1 MNLSALK
8 KLLPGIS
15 CPLDTY
21 YRMVNAIYASEIDE
35 ITHSILYSWRYNP
48 KGEFGVLYLSVSPEC
63 AYREKL
69 KQVSGHKEDLLP
81 QTVGSFRVKL
91 TECLDLTNSSF
102 QKKLGIFKEQLTQ
115 PFDFS
120 LTQVIAREARNLGF
134 EAIIAPSAIGEDCS
148 TLVVFKDKLNPPS
161 YCILDKKSVHPYPY

>member
-1 MNLSALK
+1 
-8 KLLPGIS
+8 
-15 CPLDTY
+15 
-21 YRMVNAIYASEIDE
+21 MVNDIYASEIDE
-35 ITHSILYSWRYNP
+35 IIHSILYSWRYNP

-69 KQVSGHKEDLLP
+69 KQVSGRRQDLLP
-81 QTVGSFRVKL
+81 QVVGNFRVNLAK
-91 TECLDLTNSSF
+91 CLDLTNPSIL
-102 QKKLGIFKEQLTQ
+102 KKIDISKEQLII

-120 LTQVIAREARNLGF
+120 ITQVLAREARNLGF

-161 YCILDKKSVHPYPY
+161 CCILDEKSVHPYP